1 MKKIIFASLFLFIL
15 CGCSTQKYSTEYL
28 DLFDTYS
35 TVTIYTN
42 NSEEFNEISNDLH
55 KELLRLNRLFDIY
68 NNYDNINNIK
78 TINDNSGIKAV
89 KADREIIELIKAG
102 KEAYNKTEGTVNI
115 AMGPVLKIW
124 HRYREN
130 ALDNGISAIP
140 DTAELEDANKHTDI
154 NNIIVDEENSTV
166 FITDESASIDVGAIA
181 KGYAADYAAEFLRSR
196 GVSAALINLGGN
208 VIALN
213 DNSKKSWKT
222 GIISPDN
229 NGEYVDTADISNQ
242 SAVSSGNYQ
251 RYYEYEG
258 KKYHHII
265 DGSTLMPAGSNRSVT
280 VIADSS
286 LEGDIFSTALFIL
299 PYEKGKRL
307 AEENKIKALWVTAD
321 DKEYKTADFN

>member
-1 MKKIIFASLFLFIL
+1 MKKIIFSALFLFIL
-15 CGCSTQKYSTEYL
+15 CGCGTQKYSTEYL

-35 TVTIYTN
+35 TITIYTN

-89 KADREIIELIKAG
+89 KTDSEIIKLIKAG
-102 KEAYNKTEGTVNI
+102 KEAYSKTEGTVNI

-130 ALDNGISAIP
+130 ALDNGIIAIP
-140 DTAELEDANKHTDI
+140 DTAELESANKHTDI

-166 FITDESASIDVGAIA
+166 FITDKSASIDVGAIA

-196 GVSAALINLGGN
+196 GVSAALLNLGGN

-229 NGEYVDTADISNQ
+229 NGEYTDIVDISNQ

-265 DGSTLMPAGSNRSVT
+265 DSSTLMPADSNRSVT
-280 VIADSS
+280 VVADSS

-299 PYEKGKRL
+299 PYEKGKKL
-307 AEENKIKALWVTAD
+307 AEENKINALWVTAD
-321 DKEYKTADFN
+321 NKEYKTAGFN